1 MTSATTTHTQ
11 HTGLVLAIQPTSYG
25 FGWVLFEN
33 PITVVAWSLVHAR
46 AGRDM
51 RLSKRFIRLLD
62 RYEPAVFVLESFR
75 PDCSRRNPRIR
86 ELCHTMA
93 QEAHSR
99 GIAVSIFERE
109 SVQMVFA
116 RHGATTRDEIAQ
128 IIGEHIPAF
137 AHRRP
142 RTRKSWRSDD
152 SRRSLF
158 DAAALAIT
166 YFSAMGDLDLSA

>member
-1 MTSATTTHTQ
+1 MTSATIASTRYA
-11 HTGLVLAIQPTSYG
+11 GLVLAIQPTFYG

-33 PITVVAWSLVHAR
+33 PNTVVAWSLVHAR

-51 RLSKRFIRLLD
+51 RLIKRFIRLLD
-62 RYEPAVFVLESFR
+62 RYEPAVLVLESFR
-75 PDCSRRNPRIR
+75 ADCSRRNPRIR
-86 ELCHTMA
+86 ELCHTMTH
-93 QEAHSR
+93 EANSR
-99 GIAVSIFERE
+99 GISVSVFDRE
-109 SVQMVFA
+109 IVQMVFA
-116 RHGATTRDEIAQ
+116 KHGAATRDEIAQ
-128 IIGEHIPAF
+128 VISEHIPAF